1 MVMKTC
7 SACGVTLPLSSF
19 PVRRA
24 SRDGLSPSCRECKNA
39 SNKRHYTAHKAAHV
53 YRANA
58 SKKARAQRDP
68 VWRNAWNVWRHL
80 KEEKRVAPWAKFS
93 DTVRFY
99 REAHA
104 LSVSTGVPHE
114 VDHIVPLRSKVV
126 SGLHCV
132 ENLQV
137 LTAAANNAKGSSF
150 TP

>member
-7 SACGVTLPLSSF
+7 SACVVTLPLSSF

-24 SRDGLSPSCRECKNA
+24 SRDGLNASCRECKNA

-99 REAHA
+99 REAHELTA
-104 LSVSTGVPHE
+104 RTGIRHE
-114 VDHIVPLRSKVV
+114 VDHIIPLRSKVV